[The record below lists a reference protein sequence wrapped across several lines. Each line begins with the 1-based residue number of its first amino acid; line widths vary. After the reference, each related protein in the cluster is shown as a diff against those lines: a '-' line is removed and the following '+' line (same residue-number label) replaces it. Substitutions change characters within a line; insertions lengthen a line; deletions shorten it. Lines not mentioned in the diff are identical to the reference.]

1 MRISDWSS
9 DVCSSDLQL
18 GLDHVE
24 PVIPAQM
31 GEARIVMGQQP
42 GAGGMRAP
50 LVGESAK
57 RPKRPRRD
65 LANPWRQDRLIAV
78 GLFDTLQ
85 FAGENIE
92 RLIPADTDPFIP
104 ATQRLVAP
112 TGLPMLP
119 DHRIFEPVSAQEPEA
134 QRLPASACPKL
145 RTIPAVLDRVVGP
158 PIGRAS

>member
-9 DVCSSDLQL
+9 DVCSSDL
-18 GLDHVE
+18 
-24 PVIPAQM
+24 
-31 GEARIVMGQQP
+31 
-42 GAGGMRAP
+42 
-50 LVGESAK
+50 
-57 RPKRPRRD
+57 
-65 LANPWRQDRLIAV
+65 
-78 GLFDTLQ
+78 

-145 RTIPAVLDRVVGP
+145 RTIPAVLDSVVGP
-158 PIGRAS
+158 HPDHDPVFDIGLVEALTAAIGPAIGRDPLTLTIGRASRRDRVCQYVEISVVAV

>member
-78 GLFDTLQ
+78 GLFEKLQ
-85 FAGENIE
+85 FAGETIE
-92 RLIPADTDPFIP
+92 RLIPAAKDPFMP
-104 ATQRLVAP
+104 ATQHLVAP
-112 TGLPMLP
+112 
-119 DHRIFEPVSAQEPEA
+119 
-134 QRLPASACPKL
+134 PA
-145 RTIPAVLDRVVGP
+145 P
-158 PIGRAS
+158 PILTEHRRFEQGSEARTHA

>member
-1 MRISDWSS
+1 
-9 DVCSSDLQL
+9 
-18 GLDHVE
+18 
-24 PVIPAQM
+24 
-31 GEARIVMGQQP
+31 
-42 GAGGMRAP
+42 MRAP

-119 DHRIFEPVSAQEPEA
+119 DHRIFEPVSAQDPGP
-134 QRLPASACPKL
+134 QRQ
-145 RTIPAVLDRVVGP
+145 T
-158 PIGRAS
+158 GRASGRERVGKYV

>member
-9 DVCSSDLQL
+9 DVCSSD
-18 GLDHVE
+18 
-24 PVIPAQM
+24 
-31 GEARIVMGQQP
+31 
-42 GAGGMRAP
+42 
-50 LVGESAK
+50 
-57 RPKRPRRD
+57 
-65 LANPWRQDRLIAV
+65 
-78 GLFDTLQ
+78 LFDTLQ

-134 QRLPASACPKL
+134 QRLPESACPKL
-145 RTIPAVLDRVVGP
+145 RTIPAVLDSVVGP
-158 PIGRAS
+158 PPDRSEERRVGKEWDSKCSSRW